1 MDRLGERWSVY
12 RLGERFL
19 KRPWRTLPKGR
30 SLPEEIWRRRHRG
43 ILVLLW
49 AHAVGIACFGVLRG
63 HGLAHSLS
71 EATVVAGIALL
82 ASRQQLARGLQS
94 GAATV
99 GLVTCSAILVH
110 LSGGAIEMHFHFFVM
125 VGVITLYQDWL
136 PFLLAIGYVVLHH
149 GVLGV
154 LDPTTVYNH
163 PAAWR
168 NPWKWALIHGVF
180 VVGASI
186 ASLTAW
192 RLNEEGF
199 RDPLTGLANRA
210 LFYDRVEHALARSQR
225 HQQPIVV
232 LFLDLDEFKTI
243 NDSLGHGAGDQLLV
257 AVAERLRTCLR
268 DADTAARLGGDEFA
282 ILLEEIEEAGPAL
295 VAQRVLDTL
304 QAPFVLSGRE
314 VFVNASIGIAVGS
327 VQQDANELLRD
338 ADAAMYVAKTNGKGR
353 FETFAPA
360 MHDAVMERLTL
371 QVELQRAVEQQ
382 EFTIQYQPI
391 VELDSGRITGVEAL
405 VRWQHPVRGEM
416 PPVQFIPLAE
426 QTGLIVPI
434 GRWVLQQ
441 ACQQA
446 RRWHIQHPTTPPLGV
461 SVNLSAR
468 QLQQPGL
475 VSDVAAA
482 LAGSGLD
489 PASLT
494 LEITESVQV
503 HDTEATI
510 TVLSNLKTLGVR
522 LAIDDF
528 GTGYSSLS
536 YLQRFPVDILKIDKS
551 FIDGVANGAEASTV
565 ARAITKLGHSLG
577 LETVA
582 EGIEEPEQRTA
593 IAAMG
598 CHQGQGYHF
607 ARPLD
612 ADAITQLLDDHSPSD
627 PQPASHQPQGD
638 PALPVPS
645 SG

>member
-1 MDRLGERWSVY
+1 MDRSGERWSVY
-12 RLGERFL
+12 RLGERLL

-71 EATVVAGIALL
+71 EAAVVAAIALL
-82 ASRQQLARGLQS
+82 ASHQQLARGLQS

-163 PAAWR
+163 PAAWN

-382 EFTIQYQPI
+382 EFIIQYQPI
-391 VELDSGRITGVEAL
+391 VDLDSGRITGVEAL
-405 VRWQHPVRGEM
+405 VRWQHPVRGQM
-416 PPVQFIPLAE
+416 PPARFIPLAE

-446 RRWHIQHPTTPPLGV
+446 RRWHTQHPTTPPLGV

-482 LAGSGLD
+482 LASSGLD

-494 LEITESVQV
+494 LEITESVLV

-582 EGIEEPEQRTA
+582 EGIEEPEQQAA
-593 IAAMG
+593 ISAMG

-627 PQPASHQPQGD
+627 SHLAINQPQGD
-638 PALPVPS
+638 PVQPIPS